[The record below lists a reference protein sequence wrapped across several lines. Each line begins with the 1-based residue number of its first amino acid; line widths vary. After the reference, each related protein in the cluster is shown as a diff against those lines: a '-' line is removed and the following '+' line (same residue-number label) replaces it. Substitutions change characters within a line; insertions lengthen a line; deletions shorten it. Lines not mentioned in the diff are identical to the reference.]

1 MLLCVNVS
9 DYPLAVVRHEERETG
24 DVPLIVADRFDR
36 GHVLAVD
43 RHAGEAGAR
52 AGQTVT
58 QAVAASRARVAV
70 YDAVRG
76 RVLWEDVLDALDA
89 VSPLVDDVRPGLAF
103 LDMRGID
110 GSAKTWIVRAHA
122 ALLAFGLPFR
132 FGVWR
137 QSKFARAP
145 PRTLSGDGICPDGG
159 ERALLAPLP
168 VCLLDVDD
176 TTRERLRLLG
186 IERLGDLARLPHGPF
201 VRRFGA
207 AAANWHALR
216 AASIA
221 RRSSR
226 AATPLRSKR
235 RCSVK
240 AAPTMRRR

>member
-43 RHAGEAGAR
+43 RRAGEAGAR

-110 GSAKTWIVRAHA
+110 GSAQTWMVRAHA

-132 FGVWR
+132 FGVGAN
-137 QSKFARAP
+137 KICARAA
-145 PRTLSGDGICPDGG
+145 SYAQGDGICPDGG

-168 VCLLDVDD
+168 VALLDVDD
-176 TTRERLRLLG
+176 PTRERLRLLG

-207 AAANWHALR
+207 AAANWHAL
-216 AASIA
+216 A
-221 RRSSR
+221 RGVDRTPFVPRGACRCDRSGD
-226 AATPLRSKR
+226 
-235 RCSVK
+235 V
-240 AAPTMRRR
+240 RRRPCRR

>member
-43 RHAGEAGAR
+43 RRAGEAGAR

-110 GSAKTWIVRAHA
+110 GSAQTWMVRAHA

-132 FGVWR
+132 FGVGAN
-137 QSKFARAP
+137 KICARAA
-145 PRTLSGDGICPDGG
+145 SYAQGDGICPDGG

-168 VCLLDVDD
+168 VALLDVDD
-176 TTRERLRLLG
+176 PTRERLASLG
-186 IERLGDLARLPHGPF
+186 YRAVGRSGTAAARAVRTPFRRRRGELARARPRRRPHAVRAARPCRCDRSGD
-201 VRRFGA
+201 VRR
-207 AAANWHALR
+207 R
-216 AASIA
+216 PC
-221 RRSSR
+221 RR
-226 AATPLRSKR
+226 
-235 RCSVK
+235 
-240 AAPTMRRR
+240 

>member
-9 DYPLAVVRHEERETG
+9 DYPLAVVRHEEHEPG

-43 RHAGEAGAR
+43 RRAGEAGAR

-110 GSAKTWIVRAHA
+110 GSAQTWMARAHA
-122 ALLAFGLPFR
+122 AL
-132 FGVWR
+132 
-137 QSKFARAP
+137 
-145 PRTLSGDGICPDGG
+145 
-159 ERALLAPLP
+159 
-168 VCLLDVDD
+168 
-176 TTRERLRLLG
+176 
-186 IERLGDLARLPHGPF
+186 HGRP
-201 VRRFGA
+201 A
-207 AAANWHALR
+207 
-216 AASIA
+216 
-221 RRSSR
+221 
-226 AATPLRSKR
+226 
-235 RCSVK
+235 
-240 AAPTMRRR
+240 